1 MATSDAGALNCAKP
15 SFNSRGNL
23 PCKEA
28 YCVRNGHDMLSI
40 NPRMIFRKVSKTPI
54 DIILGTTHNGASY
67 ILMLCPILG
76 GTLMGIAVQPT
87 EYPRPTREGI
97 MLDEISIKVLQLLAE
112 NPNKAMNFL
121 QLASLC
127 PVSDDELKNILKKLE
142 DSGIVKITKRD
153 DIYEE
158 IVTLREK
165 GLSLASCN
173 T

>member
-1 MATSDAGALNCAKP
+1 
-15 SFNSRGNL
+15 
-23 PCKEA
+23 
-28 YCVRNGHDMLSI
+28 
-40 NPRMIFRKVSKTPI
+40 
-54 DIILGTTHNGASY
+54 
-67 ILMLCPILG
+67 
-76 GTLMGIAVQPT
+76 MGIAVQPT